1 MSPIES
7 NLQQIRLARDA
18 AIAGLPLERRQNVT
32 LVAVSKTQ
40 PGAALREAFR
50 AGQRD
55 FGENYVQEGIAK
67 IAELADL
74 HASGEPRIVWHF
86 IGPLQSNKAKLVA
99 QHFDWVHGVD
109 RLKIAQA
116 LSRAREDGAASH
128 AGRVFAPNGQPLN
141 ICVQVNVSG
150 EASKGGIMPDDIM
163 SFSQQVAVLPGL
175 KLRGLMAIIENTPDT
190 ANQRAQ
196 FRHMQQ
202 YQLQLKNA
210 GLPVDTLSM
219 GMSQDFKVA
228 IEEGATMIRI
238 GSAIFG
244 QRDVESAGAKH

>member
-1 MSPIES
+1 MIMSPIES

-18 AIAGLPLERRQNVT
+18 VIAGLPAARRQNVT

-40 PGAALREAFR
+40 PGSAVREAFR

-74 HASGEPRIVWHF
+74 QTVDEPHLVWHF

-99 QHFDWVHGVD
+99 QHFNWVHGVD
-109 RLKIAQA
+109 RLKIAHA
-116 LSRAREDGAASH
+116 LSQAREHGVGSH
-128 AGRVFAPNGQPLN
+128 AGGVLMPVHAPLN
-141 ICVQVNVSG
+141 ICVQVNVSR
-150 EASKGGIMPDDIM
+150 EASKGGVMPSDIIN
-163 SFSQQVAVLPGL
+163 FAQQVATLPGL
-175 KLRGLMAIIENTPDT
+175 KLRGLMTIIENTPDI
-190 ANQRAQ
+190 AAQRAQ
-196 FRHMQQ
+196 FRQMQQ
-202 YQLQLKNA
+202 YQLKLLAA

-238 GSAIFG
+238 GAAIFG
-244 QRDVESAGAKH
+244 RRT